1 MSIRSLL
8 FLLVFAAAIGFFAYN
23 CARLL
28 KFLSIGKP
36 ERRLDN
42 VGARVKNVLVVA
54 FGQKKLLRE
63 PLAGLMHFFI
73 FWGFVILLTA
83 ILEAVIQGLFP
94 GFTLAVLGPLFPP
107 LALLQETIGAL
118 VVLSVLAALARWI
131 LVPPKR
137 YFGPEVSA
145 HVRLDASLIL
155 CLILLIMVSMFG
167 TNAARIVLSG
177 EMQRSRFVSSRLAGL
192 FIGSSS
198 VRAWFEVFWWT
209 HLLAVLGFLNYLPF
223 SKHLHVITAIP
234 NVFFSS
240 LEPPGR
246 LAKLNL
252 EDENAEQFG
261 AADVR
266 DLTWKQLLDGFTCT
280 DCGRCTSVCPANIT
294 GKILSPRKIIMDI
307 RQRTEELAPLI
318 VGGIGEDGKE
328 IAGKRL
334 LDSYITEEE
343 LWACTTCRACM
354 EECPVMIEHV
364 PVILDMRRYLVL
376 TESRFPSELQG
387 AFKNLET
394 NHAPWAF
401 SHQTRADWA
410 RDSEIRTMAEAG
422 GEVEVL
428 YWVGCAGAYDARYNK
443 VARAMV
449 KLMNAA
455 GVRFAI
461 LGTEEKC
468 TGDPARRS
476 GNEYLA
482 QMLIAEN
489 VETLNKYKFRRI
501 VASCPHCFNTL
512 KNEYPEFGGNYQVV
526 HHTVFLNELV
536 DAGRLKVS
544 REAKEK
550 ITFHDS
556 CYIGRYNGIYDA
568 PRNLLS
574 ASGADLAEM
583 GRSRDKG
590 FCCGAGGARMFMEE
604 RAGKRVNIERTEEA
618 LSLNPKTI
626 ATACPFCMTMMTD
639 GVKAKGAEEK
649 VQVRDVAEILAES
662 IL

>member
-1 MSIRSLL
+1 
-8 FLLVFAAAIGFFAYN
+8 
-23 CARLL
+23 
-28 KFLSIGKP
+28 
-36 ERRLDN
+36 
-42 VGARVKNVLVVA
+42 
-54 FGQKKLLRE
+54 
-63 PLAGLMHFFI
+63 
-73 FWGFVILLTA
+73 
-83 ILEAVIQGLFP
+83 
-94 GFTLAVLGPLFPP
+94 
-107 LALLQETIGAL
+107 
-118 VVLSVLAALARWI
+118 
-131 LVPPKR
+131 
-137 YFGPEVSA
+137 
-145 HVRLDASLIL
+145 
-155 CLILLIMVSMFG
+155 
-167 TNAARIVLSG
+167 
-177 EMQRSRFVSSRLAGL
+177 
-192 FIGSSS
+192 
-198 VRAWFEVFWWT
+198 
-209 HLLAVLGFLNYLPF
+209 
-223 SKHLHVITAIP
+223 
-234 NVFFSS
+234 
-240 LEPPGR
+240 
-246 LAKLNL
+246 
-252 EDENAEQFG
+252 
-261 AADVR
+261 
-266 DLTWKQLLDGFTCT
+266 
-280 DCGRCTSVCPANIT
+280 
-294 GKILSPRKIIMDI
+294 
-307 RQRTEELAPLI
+307 
-318 VGGIGEDGKE
+318 
-328 IAGKRL
+328 
-334 LDSYITEEE
+334 
-343 LWACTTCRACM
+343 
-354 EECPVMIEHV
+354 
-364 PVILDMRRYLVL
+364 
-376 TESRFPSELQG
+376 
-387 AFKNLET
+387 
-394 NHAPWAF
+394 
-401 SHQTRADWA
+401 
-410 RDSEIRTMAEAG
+410 
-422 GEVEVL
+422 
-428 YWVGCAGAYDARYNK
+428 
-443 VARAMV
+443 MV

-604 RAGKRVNIERTEEA
+604 RAGKRVNIVRTEEA

-649 VQVRDVAEILAES
+649 VRVRDVAEILAES